1 MTRETNLRMLE
12 EIMNLEPN
20 SLQENTIL
28 KQVSEWDSMA
38 KVLLMV
44 TVDDIFKKLLTA
56 KELNSFKTPA
66 DILDYIDG
74 GQ

>member
-44 TVDDIFKKLLTA
+44 TVDDKFKKLLTA

-66 DILDYIDG
+66 DILDYIESE
-74 GQ
+74 Q

>member
-1 MTRETNLRMLE
+1 MLE
-12 EIMNLEPN
+12 EIMNLDEN
-20 SLQENTIL
+20 SLQEDTIL
-28 KQVSEWDSMA
+28 KQVSEWDSIA

-44 TVDDIFKKLLTA
+44 TVDDKFKKLLTA

-66 DILDYIDG
+66 DILDYIEG

>member
-1 MTRETNLRMLE
+1 MLE
-12 EIMNLEPN
+12 EIMNLEPI
-20 SLQENTIL
+20 SSQENIIL

-56 KELNSFKTPA
+56 KELNSFKIPA